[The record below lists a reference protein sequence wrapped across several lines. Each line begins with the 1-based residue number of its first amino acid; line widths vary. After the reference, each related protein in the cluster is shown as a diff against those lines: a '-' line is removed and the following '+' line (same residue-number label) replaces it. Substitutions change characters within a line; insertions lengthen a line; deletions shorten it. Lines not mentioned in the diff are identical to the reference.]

1 VSGEWTRGSWWE
13 VHRLRYDEPGQC
25 WAAAQAVGKVKFTSS
40 NPPTV
45 HFDTGTA
52 KASGGVTPTV
62 HRALSPLEELSLRV
76 STRGAT

>member
-1 VSGEWTRGSWWE
+1 M
-13 VHRLRYDEPGQC
+13 
-25 WAAAQAVGKVKFTSS
+25 
-40 NPPTV
+40 TV